1 MVQAKGEVIVSCG
14 PEHAF
19 ALLADP
25 SRIPEWRP
33 DVLEVSAVQGS
44 GVGARYD
51 EVIAFMGRKSQTFEV
66 IEHEPGRVFAVKA
79 IAGLALR
86 PTQRYRVEPTSTGG
100 ARITYEIDLPVSGGF
115 IVMWPMLAAMI
126 PSKWRGYA
134 GQLAQ
139 RLSS

>member
-1 MVQAKGEVIVSCG
+1 MVQARGEVIVSC
-14 PEHAF
+14 PSARAF
-19 ALLADP
+19 ALLANP

-51 EVIAFMGRKSQTFEV
+51 EIIAFMGRKRQTFEV
-66 IEHEPGRVFAVKA
+66 IEYEAGRLFAVKA

-86 PTQRYRVEPTSTGG
+86 PTQRYRVEPTGVSE
-100 ARITYEIDLPVSGGF
+100 ARITYEIDLPVRGGF
-115 IVMWPMLAAMI
+115 VVMWPMLAAMI

-134 GQLAQ
+134 KELA
-139 RLSS
+139 RALSA